1 MAFILFDNFRV
12 IGYIRNMEK
21 EQLLDKIIF
30 LTGYFKGIANVLRSS
45 GNVDPL
51 ALSAD
56 FESISKDM
64 ALIQDTLIKLL
75 YKEDEEE
82 IPQEDEKE

>member
-1 MAFILFDNFRV
+1 MLNKNEQNPNV
-12 IGYIRNMEK
+12 NK
-21 EQLLDKIIF
+21 EQMIDKIIF

-56 FESISKDM
+56 FESISRDM
-64 ALIQDTLIKLL
+64 ALIQDSLLSLL
-75 YKEDEEE
+75 YDEDEEPVE
-82 IPQEDEKE
+82 ITESEDEKEST

>member
-1 MAFILFDNFRV
+1 MN
-12 IGYIRNMEK
+12 K
-21 EQLLDKIIF
+21 EQMIDKIIF

-56 FESISKDM
+56 FESISRDM
-64 ALIQDTLIKLL
+64 ALIQDSLLSLL
-75 YKEDEEE
+75 YDEDEEPVE
-82 IPQEDEKE
+82 IRESEDEKEST

>member
-1 MAFILFDNFRV
+1 MI
-12 IGYIRNMEK
+12 
-21 EQLLDKIIF
+21 DKIIF

-56 FESISKDM
+56 FESISRDM
-64 ALIQDTLIKLL
+64 ALIQDSLLSLL
-75 YKEDEEE
+75 YDEDEEPVE
-82 IPQEDEKE
+82 ITESEDEKEST

>member
-1 MAFILFDNFRV
+1 MD
-12 IGYIRNMEK
+12 K
-21 EQLLDKIIF
+21 EQMIDKIIF

-56 FESISKDM
+56 FESISRDM
-64 ALIQDTLIKLL
+64 TLTQDSLLSLL
-75 YKEDEEE
+75 YDEDEEPVE
-82 IPQEDEKE
+82 ITESEDEKEST

>member
-1 MAFILFDNFRV
+1 MD
-12 IGYIRNMEK
+12 K
-21 EQLLDKIIF
+21 EQMIDKIIF

-56 FESISKDM
+56 FESISRDM
-64 ALIQDTLIKLL
+64 ALIQDSLLSLL
-75 YKEDEEE
+75 YDEDEEPVE
-82 IPQEDEKE
+82 ITESEDEKEST

>member
-1 MAFILFDNFRV
+1 MI
-12 IGYIRNMEK
+12 
-21 EQLLDKIIF
+21 DKIIF

-56 FESISKDM
+56 FESISRDM
-64 ALIQDTLIKLL
+64 ALIEDSLLSLL
-75 YKEDEEE
+75 YDEDEEPAE
-82 IPQEDEKE
+82 ITESEDEKEST

>member
-1 MAFILFDNFRV
+1 MN
-12 IGYIRNMEK
+12 K
-21 EQLLDKIIF
+21 EQMIDKIIF

-56 FESISKDM
+56 FESISRDM
-64 ALIQDTLIKLL
+64 LLIQDSLLSLL
-75 YKEDEEE
+75 YDEDEEPVE
-82 IPQEDEKE
+82 ITESEDEKEST

>member
-1 MAFILFDNFRV
+1 MI
-12 IGYIRNMEK
+12 
-21 EQLLDKIIF
+21 DKIIF

-56 FESISKDM
+56 FESISRDM
-64 ALIQDTLIKLL
+64 ALIQDSLLSLL
-75 YKEDEEE
+75 YDEDEEPVE
-82 IPQEDEKE
+82 ITESKDEKEST

>member
-1 MAFILFDNFRV
+1 MN
-12 IGYIRNMEK
+12 K
-21 EQLLDKIIF
+21 EQMIDKIIF

-56 FESISKDM
+56 FESISRDM
-64 ALIQDTLIKLL
+64 ALIQDSLLSLL
-75 YKEDEEE
+75 YDEDEEPVE
-82 IPQEDEKE
+82 ITESEDEKEST

>member
-1 MAFILFDNFRV
+1 
-12 IGYIRNMEK
+12 MEK
-21 EQLLDKIIF
+21 DQLIDKIIF

-56 FESISKDM
+56 FESISRDM
-64 ALIQDTLIKLL
+64 ALIQDTLLKIL
-75 YKEDEEE
+75 YEKEESEEADS
-82 IPQEDEKE
+82 EDEKD

>member
-1 MAFILFDNFRV
+1 MD
-12 IGYIRNMEK
+12 K
-21 EQLLDKIIF
+21 EQLFDKIIY

-56 FESISKDM
+56 FESISRDM
-64 ALIQDTLIKLL
+64 ALIQNSLVNIL
-75 YKEDEEE
+75 YPEEE
-82 IPQEDEKE
+82 ETTSEKTEKESSQNEET

>member
-1 MAFILFDNFRV
+1 MSVMN
-12 IGYIRNMEK
+12 K
-21 EQLLDKIIF
+21 EQMIDKIIF

-56 FESISKDM
+56 FESISRDM
-64 ALIQDTLIKLL
+64 ALIQDSLLSLL
-75 YKEDEEE
+75 YDEDEDEEPVE
-82 IPQEDEKE
+82 ITESEDEKEST

>member
-1 MAFILFDNFRV
+1 MD
-12 IGYIRNMEK
+12 K
-21 EQLLDKIIF
+21 EQLFDKIIY

-56 FESISKDM
+56 FESISRDM
-64 ALIQDTLIKLL
+64 ALIQNSLVNIL
-75 YKEDEEE
+75 YPEEE
-82 IPQEDEKE
+82 ETTSEEETEKESSQNEET

>member
-1 MAFILFDNFRV
+1 MN
-12 IGYIRNMEK
+12 K
-21 EQLLDKIIF
+21 EQMIDKIIF

-56 FESISKDM
+56 FESISRDM
-64 ALIQDTLIKLL
+64 ALIQDSLLSLL
-75 YKEDEEE
+75 YDEDEEPVE
-82 IPQEDEKE
+82 ITGSEDEKEST

>member
-1 MAFILFDNFRV
+1 MN
-12 IGYIRNMEK
+12 K
-21 EQLLDKIIF
+21 EQMIDKIIF

-56 FESISKDM
+56 FESISRDM
-64 ALIQDTLIKLL
+64 ALIQDSLLNLL
-75 YKEDEEE
+75 YDEDEEPVE
-82 IPQEDEKE
+82 ITESEDEKEST

>member
-1 MAFILFDNFRV
+1 MN
-12 IGYIRNMEK
+12 K
-21 EQLLDKIIF
+21 EQMIDKIIF

-56 FESISKDM
+56 FESISRDM
-64 ALIQDTLIKLL
+64 ALIQDSLLSLL
-75 YKEDEEE
+75 YDEDEDEEPVE
-82 IPQEDEKE
+82 ITESEDEKEST

>member
-1 MAFILFDNFRV
+1 MN
-12 IGYIRNMEK
+12 K
-21 EQLLDKIIF
+21 EQMIDKIIF

-56 FESISKDM
+56 FESISRDM
-64 ALIQDTLIKLL
+64 ALIQDSLLSLL
-75 YKEDEEE
+75 YNEDEEPVE
-82 IPQEDEKE
+82 ITESEDEKEST

>member
-1 MAFILFDNFRV
+1 MPNKNEQNSNV
-12 IGYIRNMEK
+12 NK
-21 EQLLDKIIF
+21 EQMIDKIIF

-56 FESISKDM
+56 FESISRDM
-64 ALIQDTLIKLL
+64 ALIQDSLLSLL
-75 YKEDEEE
+75 YDEDEEPVE
-82 IPQEDEKE
+82 ITESEDEKEST